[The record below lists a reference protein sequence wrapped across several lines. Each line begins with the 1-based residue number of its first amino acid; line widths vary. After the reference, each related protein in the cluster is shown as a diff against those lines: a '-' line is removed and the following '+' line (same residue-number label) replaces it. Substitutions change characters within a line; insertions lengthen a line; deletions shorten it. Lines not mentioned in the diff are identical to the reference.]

1 MRHVSDQCLH
11 PDLTTSPWSLLSQ
24 SQSPL
29 DLIDQPTAFLLLVNM
44 RLVTRSAP
52 ADVVAFLLL
61 DPHRR
66 LRNHIRVMGCVGT
79 SDGHS
84 TDVALATTAG

>member
-1 MRHVSDQCLH
+1 
-11 PDLTTSPWSLLSQ
+11 
-24 SQSPL
+24 
-29 DLIDQPTAFLLLVNM
+29 M